1 MTNIIHF
8 TIGNN
13 SKSTTAPTLPEPLD
27 QTVYQTREAVREHQ
41 AAQQRYYDFQRQ
53 LENQARIDASNQ
65 RAKDL
70 ANAQREQ
77 TDKEYDDLK
86 AKQWQDQKDKEAAR
100 LQKEKDDAMAR
111 TAYLLSSPPVADL
124 FHRSEY
130 SFLKDFE
137 YWVGQRQYTLAEDG
151 ILTFQ
156 PGFFHAQLTAP
167 AAPAKKVSAK

>member
-8 TIGNN
+8 SLGNA
-13 SKSTTAPTLPEPLD
+13 SKSNTPPVLPEPLD
-27 QTVYQTREAVREHQ
+27 TSVYQTREAVREHQ
-41 AAQQRYYDFQRQ
+41 AAQQRYYDHQRQ
-53 LENQARIDASNQ
+53 LVNQARIDADNQ

-70 ANAQREQ
+70 AESQREM
-77 TDKEYDDLK
+77 TDAEFDNLK
-86 AKQWQDQKDKEAAR
+86 RKQWEAAKEKEAAR

-137 YWVGQRQYTLAEDG
+137 YWVGQRGYTLEADG
-151 ILTFQ
+151 LLTFQ
-156 PGFFHAQLTAP
+156 PGYYHAQLQAP
-167 AAPAKKVSAK
+167 APAKRVSAK